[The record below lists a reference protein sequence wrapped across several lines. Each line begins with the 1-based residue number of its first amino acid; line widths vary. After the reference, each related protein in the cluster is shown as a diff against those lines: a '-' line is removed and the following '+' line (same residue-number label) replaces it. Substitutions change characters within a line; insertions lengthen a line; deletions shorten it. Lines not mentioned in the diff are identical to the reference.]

1 MAWSVVTV
9 TFGIEVS
16 TRQKKAD
23 FGLVASPG
31 RALRSLVL
39 IANAERLVWLRAAQI
54 YGPELSR
61 FLDAAIGTFKRA
73 PGLTRLYG
81 QSIGEPGLEALLVS
95 LNRGR
100 NIWFY
105 PLHEGVE
112 IRPEL
117 RWHLFYALRRK
128 LILDEY
134 LTDAMVDDH
143 ISADLGL

>member
-1 MAWSVVTV
+1 MV
-9 TFGIEVS
+9 
-16 TRQKKAD
+16 
-23 FGLVASPG
+23 LVPAMIIQTLASPG
-31 RALRSLVL
+31 RAPKSLVL

-54 YGPELSR
+54 YGPELGHV
-61 FLDAAIGTFKRA
+61 LDAAIGTFKRS
-73 PGLTRLYG
+73 PGLKGLTRLYG
-81 QSIGEPGLEALLVS
+81 QSIGELGLQALLVS

-105 PLHEGVE
+105 PLPEGVE